1 MATQQKIELVEQYS
15 QKFKEAKSIF
25 LADFRGMT
33 VEQANALRK
42 EFRSAGVEYRIV
54 KNTLASLSFKNA
66 GLEDMSEFL
75 SGCTAFA
82 YSDQDPVAPIKVI
95 KDYKKKNKEAKIEV
109 KGCLFE
115 GQIFKAD
122 QADALASLPTR
133 DALLSQFVGILQA
146 PMSNMVGVLKATA
159 QKLAGVLESVK
170 NQKNA

>member
-1 MATQQKIELVEQYS
+1 MATQQKIELVEEYS

-95 KDYKKKNKEAKIEV
+95 KDYKKKNKEAKIEI

-115 GQIFKAD
+115 GQIFQAD
-122 QADALASLPTR
+122 QADALANLPTR
-133 DALLSQFVGILQA
+133 DALLSQFVGVLQA

-159 QKLAGVLESVK
+159 QKLVGVLESVK

>member
-1 MATQQKIELVEQYS
+1 MATQQKIELVEQYA

-33 VEQANALRK
+33 VDQANALRK
-42 EFRSAGVEYRIV
+42 DFRSAGVEYRIV
-54 KNTLASLSFKNA
+54 KNTLASISFKNA

-75 SGCTAFA
+75 TGCTAFA
-82 YSDQDPVAPIKVI
+82 FSDQDPVAPIKVI
-95 KDYKKKNKEAKIEV
+95 NEYKKKNKEAKINV

-115 GQIFKAD
+115 GQIFQAD
-122 QADALASLPTR
+122 QADALANLPTR
-133 DALLSQFVGILQA
+133 DALLSQFVGLLQS

-170 NQKNA
+170 NQKTE

>member
-1 MATQQKIELVEQYS
+1 MATQQKIELVEQYA

-33 VEQANALRK
+33 VDQANALRK
-42 EFRSAGVEYRIV
+42 DFRSAGVEYRIV
-54 KNTLASLSFKNA
+54 KNTLASISFKNA

-75 SGCTAFA
+75 TGCTAFA
-82 YSDQDPVAPIKVI
+82 FSDQDPVAPIKVI
-95 KDYKKKNKEAKIEV
+95 KEYQKKNKEAKIDV

-115 GQIFKAD
+115 GQIFQAD
-122 QADALASLPTR
+122 QADALANLPTR
-133 DALLSQFVGILQA
+133 DALLSQFVGLLQS

-170 NQKNA
+170 NQKTE